1 MLVAEG
7 LVKRYGRVRALQGF
21 DLVIEPGEIAGLI
34 GHNGAGKTTFLEI
47 VTGLTRADAGR
58 VLVGGVDVAR
68 SPRLARRSLG
78 LAPQEPALYPAAT
91 VRQHLRLFGGLA
103 GLRGRPLSLAIDGVA
118 SRLELTEVL
127 DRPAGL
133 LSGGQRRRTQAATA
147 MVHRPELLLLDE
159 PTAGADPETR
169 QALLDA
175 VRELAAAGTAVCY
188 TTHYLPELE
197 DLDATLA
204 VAARGRLIARGDRR
218 HLLTGLPS
226 QLRVRFD
233 GPVPAALAGRGDVAG
248 DELRVVSMEP
258 DRVLAELAGR
268 GYPLASVDV
277 LKPTLDDL
285 YRSLA
290 QEVRDAA

>member
-1 MLVAEG
+1 
-7 LVKRYGRVRALQGF
+7 
-21 DLVIEPGEIAGLI
+21 
-34 GHNGAGKTTFLEI
+34 
-47 VTGLTRADAGR
+47 
-58 VLVGGVDVAR
+58 
-68 SPRLARRSLG
+68 
-78 LAPQEPALYPAAT
+78 
-91 VRQHLRLFGGLA
+91 
-103 GLRGRPLSLAIDGVA
+103 LAIDGVA